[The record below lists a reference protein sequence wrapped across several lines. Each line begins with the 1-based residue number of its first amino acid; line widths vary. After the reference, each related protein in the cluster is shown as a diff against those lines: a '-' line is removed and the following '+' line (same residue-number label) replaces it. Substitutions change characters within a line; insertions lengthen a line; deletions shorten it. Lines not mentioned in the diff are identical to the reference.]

1 MLIKIIGVGKIKEK
15 FYREAIAEYQ
25 KRMTAYNKVEIV
37 EVADEK
43 APETLS
49 EKEIDQV
56 KTAEGERIL
65 SKIKDDA
72 FVVTLEINGKA
83 LDSIK
88 FAKLIQDEMLD
99 GFGRDMVFVIGG
111 SNGLGANVLK
121 RSNYRI
127 SFGKM
132 TYPNQLMRVILMEQI
147 YRAYRII
154 NKEPYHK

>member
-43 APETLS
+43 APESLS
-49 EKEIDQV
+49 DKEIDQV
-56 KTAEGERIL
+56 KNAEGERIL
-65 SKIKDDA
+65 AKIKDDA

-111 SNGLGANVLK
+111 SNGLGENILK

-132 TYPNQLMRVILMEQI
+132 TYPHQLMRVILLEQI

>member
-15 FYREAIAEYQ
+15 FYKEAIGEYQ
-25 KRMTAYNKVEIV
+25 KRMSSYNKVEIV

-56 KTAEGERIL
+56 KIAEGERIL
-65 SKIKDDA
+65 AKIKDDA

-88 FAKLIQDEMLD
+88 FARLIQEEMLD
-99 GFGRDMVFVIGG
+99 GFGRDLVFVIGG
-111 SNGLGANVLK
+111 SNGLGANVLS

-132 TYPNQLMRVILMEQI
+132 TYPHQLMRVILMEQI

-154 NKEPYHK
+154 NREPYHK

>member
-121 RSNYRI
+121 RSTYRI

-132 TYPNQLMRVILMEQI
+132 TYPHQLMRVILMEQI

>member
-1 MLIKIIGVGKIKEK
+1 MLIKIIGVGKIKER

-132 TYPNQLMRVILMEQI
+132 TYPHQLMRSS
-147 YRAYRII
+147 
-154 NKEPYHK
+154 